1 MHLGDASDPG
11 GLDGAGSACRAGLS
25 LASDRGC
32 CTWSAPDPWAPHAR
46 CELESVFRPEP
57 ALPFSWFLPR
67 DVLNT
72 ASVFAWAT
80 GSKCRR
86 GVASTAGVHPSVL
99 SRLKRRASVAGL
111 APPGLS
117 PGRSAQLSSR
127 VLMRLPLRA
136 RPLRA
141 RPLHPRPLRAHL
153 LASHMRLGLAP

>member
-111 APPGLS
+111 STKYVWLVNKVSIQAKFLYHS
-117 PGRSAQLSSR
+117 LETEFLLWSWSVFFILK
-127 VLMRLPLRA
+127 PLID
-136 RPLRA
+136 
-141 RPLHPRPLRAHL
+141 
-153 LASHMRLGLAP
+153 